1 MSAAPDP
8 RRPGT
13 PGPSRDLPAPYES
26 PWGLLQRDLV
36 AVIAS
41 LRLRAQELWRRNRQG
56 DLVVPGGWPRDL
68 APLFWPLLLA
78 LALAGAVALPMLVVR
93 DGPPSQPATPASEP
107 PAPAADQPAS
117 PPSRVP
123 VPAPPPAPSPA
134 PTPASPL
141 PELQL
146 DPLLALLADDDPDQL
161 IRSAHPNP
169 ALARLDLEL
178 RPRFAALPAARQR
191 QLAEQ
196 WLARSEALGYEQLQL
211 LDGSGQLLG
220 RRARVGSGMILFPAI
235 PEP

>member
-8 RRPGT
+8 RLGT

-78 LALAGAVALPMLVVR
+78 LALAGAVALPVLVVR
-93 DGPPSQPATPASEP
+93 DGPPSQPAAPASE
-107 PAPAADQPAS
+107 PAS
-117 PPSRVP
+117 PPSPVP
-123 VPAPPPAPSPA
+123 VPAPPPAPPPAPAPAPA
-134 PTPASPL
+134 PTPAPPL

-146 DPLLALLADDDPDQL
+146 DPLLALLAHDDPDQL